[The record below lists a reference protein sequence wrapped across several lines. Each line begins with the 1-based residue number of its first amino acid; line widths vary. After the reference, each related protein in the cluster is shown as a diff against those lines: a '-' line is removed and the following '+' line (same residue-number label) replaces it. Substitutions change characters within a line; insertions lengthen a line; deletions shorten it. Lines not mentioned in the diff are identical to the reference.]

1 MTDDSAGLR
10 ALEALEQRYEL
21 PETVDVLDGGT
32 LGLDLLPR
40 VEGYGNVLIAD
51 CVTIG
56 REPGTLVQVEGEDV
70 PTVFARCLSPHQMG
84 LQDLIAVLQLQ
95 GRMPER
101 LTVIGVEPESLEVG
115 LELSE
120 PVRSSLPR
128 MVEAMLSVAS
138 SWGLEIRSRDATPRP
153 E

>member
-1 MTDDSAGLR
+1 MTDDSVGLR
-10 ALEALEQRYEL
+10 ALEVLEERYEL
-21 PETVDVLDGGT
+21 PEEVDLLDGGT

-40 VEGYGNVLIAD
+40 LEGYANILIAD
-51 CVTIG
+51 CVTTG
-56 REPGTLVQVEGEDV
+56 REPGTLVRVEGDDV

-115 LELSE
+115 LELSG

-128 MVEAMLSVAS
+128 MVEAVVAVAS
-138 SWGLEIRSRDATPRP
+138 EWGVELRRKAA
-153 E
+153 